1 MTLQQ
6 LYYALALKKTGS
18 FIQAAQQSGI
28 SQPGLSAQIKKLEEQ
43 VDFLLFD
50 RSKKKIEPTDRGR
63 LFLERAQLLLNEARQ
78 LRSLADQLAQ
88 EVSGTL
94 RVGVIPTLAPYLLP
108 LFINQL
114 HSHYSNLKIHIKEA
128 LTEEIIRDLRV
139 GDLDGGIIST
149 PIQSK
154 TSFTTLPLFYE
165 PFKLFVSSHHP
176 LYEKTEI
183 KVEEINPNDV
193 WLLKEG
199 NCFRDQVNNIC
210 EISRH
215 REEQELLYFESN
227 SIESLCH
234 IVEFK
239 GGLTFLPELTTIYL
253 DREKDNM
260 VKEIAGIRRVREI
273 SLLHFPNHI
282 RAPQMAELV
291 KVIRSNLPKN
301 LLSQA
306 GAVAVPTRVKV

>member
-18 FIQAAQQSGI
+18 FIQAAKQTGI
-28 SQPGLSAQIKKLEEQ
+28 SQPGLSAQIKKLEEE

-50 RSKKKIEPTDRGR
+50 RSKKKIEPTDRGL
-63 LFLERAQLLLNEARQ
+63 LFLDRAQLLLNEARQ
-78 LRSLADQLAQ
+78 LRSLAEQLAQ
-88 EVSGTL
+88 QVSGTL

-114 HSHYSNLKIHIKEA
+114 NTHYANLKIRIKEA
-128 LTEEIIRDLRV
+128 LTEEIIRDLRA
-139 GDLDGGIIST
+139 GELDGGIIST

-165 PFKLFVSSHHP
+165 PFKLFVSSNHP
-176 LYEKTEI
+176 LFAKAEI
-183 KVEEINPNDV
+183 QVEEINPQDV
-193 WLLKEG
+193 WLLMEG

-210 EISRH
+210 EISRN
-215 REEQELLYFESN
+215 REEQELFYFESN

-239 GGLTFLPELTTIYL
+239 GGVTFLPELTTIYL
-253 DREKDNM
+253 DPDKEDM
-260 VKEIAGIRRVREI
+260 VKELAGERRVREI

-282 RAPQMAELV
+282 RAPQLAELA
-291 KVIRSNLPKN
+291 KIIMANIPRN
-301 LLSQA
+301 LLKKS
-306 GAVAVPTRVKV
+306 GAIAVPTRVQV